1 MLVRSP
7 ADVGR
12 LLKERCTKS
21 GLSQQE
27 LAERIGVSRQW
38 VMKVERGHARR
49 DWVSAACIQSCRYLA
64 RVNHTCAAIPISLDE
79 TSTMEV

>member
-12 LLKERCTKS
+12 LLKERRIKN

-27 LAERIGVSRQW
+27 LAESIGVSRQW
-38 VMKVERGHARR
+38 VVKVERGHARAEIGSVLR
-49 DWVSAACIQSCRYLA
+49 AFRAVGIWLDSTT
-64 RVNHTCAAIPISLDE
+64 RVRLD
-79 TSTMEV
+79 